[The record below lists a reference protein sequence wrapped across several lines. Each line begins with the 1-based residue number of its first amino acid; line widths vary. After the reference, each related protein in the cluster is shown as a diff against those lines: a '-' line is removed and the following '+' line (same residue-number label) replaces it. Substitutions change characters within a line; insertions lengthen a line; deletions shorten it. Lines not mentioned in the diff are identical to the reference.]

1 MHECGKKP
9 AEESATW
16 REQSMT
22 FQAVIFD
29 LFGTLVNDFMSVTGQ
44 THEEFAA
51 ILGMPYEPFM
61 KQWREITGRRT
72 LGEFQTVEASIEHVC
87 DALGIVV
94 STEQMTKAVEFRLE
108 YTRRALTP
116 KPDSVATL
124 AQLKSQGCKIGLLS
138 NCSIE
143 IPILWPETAFAELVE
158 SPVFSSRER
167 LKKPDPRIYH
177 IVCKRLGVPP
187 EDCLY
192 IADGENYELAAAAE
206 VGMHPVLIRNTSRD
220 NRNEVLREARE
231 WRKNV
236 IGTLPEVLTLARV
249 GDI

>member
-1 MHECGKKP
+1 MNY
-9 AEESATW
+9 
-16 REQSMT
+16 R
-22 FQAVIFD
+22 AVIFD
-29 LFGTLVNDFMSVTGQ
+29 LFGTLVNDFMSVAGQ
-44 THEEFAA
+44 SHDALAA
-51 ILGMPYEPFM
+51 ILGVPYEPFM

-87 DALGIVV
+87 DALGVVV
-94 STEQMTKAVEFRLE
+94 SAEQITKAVEFRLE

-124 AQLKSQGCKIGLLS
+124 AQLRMQGYKIGLLS

-177 IVCKRLGVPP
+177 IVCERLGVAP

-192 IADGENYELAAAAE
+192 IADGENYELAAAAK
-206 VGMHPVLIRNTSRD
+206 VGMHPVLIRNTSRE

-236 IGTLPEVLTLARV
+236 IETLPEVLTLV
-249 GDI
+249 GVRDM